1 MLPGAKCFTIFTPEK
16 LLGIMNNQINKDYI
30 SRINKVIDFINSN
43 LKNEITLDDLADVAN
58 FSKFH
63 FHRIFTSIVG
73 ETLSQFILRLR
84 LEKAA
89 GYLYANTDLSI
100 TEISI
105 TTGFSSV
112 SIFSRQFKKHF
123 KVSPSQWRAAKS
135 NSGKTESN
143 LGTAFSNN
151 SKSFDISSFY
161 IGGVNQNNLWRM
173 NMNKLKD
180 VKVVVKDLPEMT
192 VAYVRNIGPYKGNKK
207 LFEEMYGKIFA
218 WAGAR
223 GLLNFPE
230 TKALCLYHDD
240 PGITEEAKQRVDVCI
255 SVPADTKVDGEIGK
269 EIIPGGKFAVGHFE
283 INADEYQEAW
293 NLICG
298 SWLPQSGYQCDDKPC
313 YELSL
318 NSPKDHP
325 QGKHIIDICVPVRPL

>member
-1 MLPGAKCFTIFTPEK
+1 
-16 LLGIMNNQINKDYI
+16 MNNQIYRDYI
-30 SRINKVIDFINSN
+30 SRINRVIDFINSN
-43 LKNEITLDDLADVAN
+43 LKNEITLEQLADVAN

-89 GYLYANTDLSI
+89 GYLNANPDLSI

-123 KVSPSQWRAAKS
+123 RVTPSEWRVLKSTGSKS
-135 NSGKTESN
+135 NSKESKTVSN
-143 LGTAFSNN
+143 SV
-151 SKSFDISSFY
+151 KCFDISSFY

-180 VKVVVKDLPEMT
+180 VKIEVKDLPEMT
-192 VAYVRNIGPYKGNKK
+192 VAYVRNIGTYKGDVK
-207 LFEEMYGKIFA
+207 LFQSMYAKLFA

-230 TKALCLYHDD
+230 TKALCVYHDD
-240 PGITEEAKQRVDVCI
+240 PEITAAAKQRVDVCV
-255 SVPADTKVDGEIGK
+255 SVPVETKVDGEIGK

-283 INADEYQEAW
+283 IDVDQYQDAW
-293 NLICG
+293 NLMCG
-298 SWLPQSGYQCDDKPC
+298 SWLPQSGYQCDDRLC

-318 NSPKDHP
+318 NSPKEHP
-325 QGKHIIDICVPVRPL
+325 QGKHIVDICVPVKPL